1 MSTPLTT
8 LFGDHPDVLVLEFL
22 AGHTGFDYN
31 VSDIAR
37 FSGVSRP
44 TAYKVVDRLRRRGL
58 VTRTRKVGTSSFFAL
73 DEGHALVKP
82 LLELDLRLGDVPKRK
97 RLPRGVKT

>member
-37 FSGVSRP
+37 NAGISRP
-44 TAYKVVDRLRRRGL
+44 TAYKVVARLRRQGVL
-58 VTRTRKVGTSSFFAL
+58 ERTRKVGTSWFFAL
-73 DEGHALVKP
+73 DEEHALVKP
-82 LLELDLRLGDVPKRK
+82 LLELDFSHVAPKRK
-97 RLPRGVKT
+97 RLARGVKQ